1 MSARR
6 TLGGASNGPRTAFA
20 NGSSPF
26 AGLAGNVT
34 RLHAP
39 PDKRRH
45 PELRGRSNVAAMRI
59 AEDPCPEDA
68 HWNTG
73 RGRLHALFVGLK
85 PGQCI
90 CCENADARRV
100 ANVLRLWLKA
110 RNRDERVI
118 YRQNH
123 GDDKKGRVWLV
134 AAAPERLW
142 PGVSVSP

>member
-6 TLGGASNGPRTAFA
+6 KLGDTSDGPRTAFA
-20 NGSSPF
+20 AGGSPF
-26 AGLAGNVT
+26 AGLGGNVT
-34 RLHAP
+34 RLPAP

-45 PELRGRSNVAAMRI
+45 PELRGRSDVASMRI
-59 AEDPCPEDA
+59 ADEPCPQDA

-73 RGRLHALFVGLK
+73 RGRLHALFAGLR

-110 RNRDERVI
+110 RNRADKVI
-118 YRQNH
+118 YRQNY
-123 GDDKKGRVWLV
+123 GEDKKGRVWLV
-134 AAAPERLW
+134 AAAPARLW